1 MKSKVGGL
9 NTKPNTYC
17 QIPNTLHK
25 MIDIKINE
33 DAFQNPFVFKTDWKV
48 AFDDAEF
55 IKVFSSDIL
64 ESYIVNKRWYGGK
77 ASTLKYIEVV
87 DFFKIASKKN
97 TYYGVLLEVNFKE
110 AFYQHY
116 FMPISFMKEEDLD
129 TNTVIAPVKMNG
141 VEGFLVDALHQE
153 DFKKLLFDNIV
164 ASGEKTN
171 DKLKFHKGQ
180 KLVDKE
186 YISSKFMGVEQSNT
200 SIIYN
205 GTLVLKIF
213 RRIYIST
220 NPDYEI
226 SRFLTE
232 RMDFKSSPAYTGSIS
247 VELSEGK
254 ITLGLM
260 QQLVPNQ
267 GDAWEFMLKEMDGIF
282 DNLKIKKIKIPKMP
296 DVEMFKRLKIN
307 EVPHEIIDWAGL
319 SIFMRIHTLAT
330 RTAEMHIA
338 LGSDIHD
345 TAFTPSTYNGDYTVW
360 LKNRLTYQFQNRLN
374 ILENN
379 LHKLDGLALELANK
393 FLDNKKEI
401 RKLFL
406 DFDWTKMKSER
417 IRIHGDYHLGQV
429 LVSGDDFWLLDFEGE
444 PESTIRDR
452 KVKQPPLKDVAG
464 MFRSFHYCI
473 YATIFNNKDKYPY
486 SQEELFAAGEILFK
500 YFVGVFL
507 RTYTDVAQAGN
518 LNIGYKNEIDFF
530 LKYCILEKAVYEL
543 GYELNSRPR
552 WAVIPLTGIASI
564 MEY

>member
-1 MKSKVGGL
+1 ME
-9 NTKPNTYC
+9 T
-17 QIPNTLHK
+17 
-25 MIDIKINE
+25 KINE
-33 DAFQNPFVFKTDWKV
+33 DEFVNPFVFKTDWKT
-48 AFDDAEF
+48 AFEDADF
-55 IKVFSSDIL
+55 VKVFSSDIL
-64 ESYIVNKRWYGGK
+64 ENYIINKRWYGGK

-87 DFFKIASKKN
+87 DWFKITSKKN

-116 FMPISFMKEEDLD
+116 FMPISFMAEEELD
-129 TNTVIAPVKMNG
+129 TNTIIAPVKMG
-141 VEGFLVDALHQE
+141 GQEGFLVDALHQE
-153 DFKKLLFDNIV
+153 DFRKLLFDKIV
-164 ASGEKTN
+164 TSAGKDEKV
-171 DKLKFHKGQ
+171 KFHKGE
-180 KLVDKE
+180 KLEETE
-186 YISSKFMGVEQSNT
+186 YKSSKFMGVEQSNT
-200 SIIYN
+200 SIVYN
-205 GTLVLKIF
+205 GSLVLKIF
-213 RRIYIST
+213 RRIYISM

-232 RMDFKSSPAYTGSIS
+232 TMDFKHSPAYTGSIS
-247 VELSEGK
+247 VVLSEGD

-260 QQLVPNQ
+260 QELVPNQ
-267 GDAWEFMLKEMDGIF
+267 GDAWQFMLEEVDRIF
-282 DNLKIKKIKIPKMP
+282 SNLATKKIKPAKLP
-296 DVEMFKRLKIN
+296 DIELFRRLKIN

-319 SIFMRIHTLAT
+319 SIFLRIHTLAS

-338 LGSDIHD
+338 LGGDIRQ
-345 TAFTPSTYNGDYTVW
+345 TAFTPTTYNGDYTVW

-379 LHKLDGLALELANK
+379 LHKLDGLALQLANQ

-401 RKLFL
+401 RKIFL

-429 LVSGDDFWLLDFEGE
+429 LVNGDDFYLLDFEGE

-464 MFRSFHYCI
+464 MFRSFHYSI
-473 YATIFNNKDKYPY
+473 YATIFNHKDKYPY
-486 SQEELFAAGEILFK
+486 EQKELFHAGEILFK
-500 YFVGVFL
+500 YFVGIFL
-507 RTYTDVAQAGN
+507 HTYTEVAQGGN
-518 LNIGYKNEIDFF
+518 LNIGYRKEIDFL

-564 MEY
+564 MEFEAKV

>member
-1 MKSKVGGL
+1 MK
-9 NTKPNTYC
+9 
-17 QIPNTLHK
+17 
-25 MIDIKINE
+25 DIKINE
-33 DAFQNPFVFKTDWKV
+33 DAFQNQFVFKTDWKV
-48 AFDDAEF
+48 AFDDPEF
-55 IKVFSSDIL
+55 VKVFSSDIL

-87 DFFKIASKKN
+87 DFFKMTSIKN

-116 FMPISFMKEEDLD
+116 FMPISFMKEDELD

-141 VEGFLVDALHQE
+141 IEGFLVDALHQE
-153 DFKKLLFDNIV
+153 DFKKLLFDKIV

-180 KLVDKE
+180 KLLDKE
-186 YISSKFMGVEQSNT
+186 YVSSKFMGVEQSNT

-267 GDAWEFMLKEMDGIF
+267 GDAWEFMLKEVDGIF
-282 DNLKIKKIKIPKMP
+282 DNLKNKKIKIAKLP

-345 TAFTPSTYNGDYTVW
+345 TAFTPTTYNGDYTVW

-486 SQEELFAAGEILFK
+486 EQEELFAAGEVLFK

>member
-1 MKSKVGGL
+1 
-9 NTKPNTYC
+9 
-17 QIPNTLHK
+17 
-25 MIDIKINE
+25 MIDNKINE
-33 DAFQNPFVFKTDWKV
+33 DEFQNPFVFKTDWKN
-48 AFDDAEF
+48 AFDDEEF
-55 IKVFSSDIL
+55 VKIFSSDIL
-64 ESYIVNKRWYGGK
+64 ENYIINKRWYGGK

-87 DFFKIASKKN
+87 DSFRISSKEN
-97 TYYGVLLEVNFKE
+97 TYFGVLLEVNFKE

-116 FMPISFMKEEDLD
+116 FMPLAFMSEEELD
-129 TNTVIAPVKMNG
+129 TNTVIAPVKMNDQ
-141 VEGFLVDALHQE
+141 EGFLVDALHQE
-153 DFKKLLFDNIV
+153 DFRKLLFDKIIHSKESDSSKV
-164 ASGEKTN
+164 
-171 DKLKFHKGQ
+171 KFHKGS
-180 KLVDKE
+180 KLEEKE

-205 GTLVLKIF
+205 NTLVLKIF
-213 RRIYIST
+213 RRIYISM

-232 RMDFKSSPAYTGSIS
+232 RMHFKSSPEYMGSIS
-247 VELSEGK
+247 VILTEGN

-260 QQLVPNQ
+260 QKLVPNQ
-267 GDAWEFMLKEMDGIF
+267 GDAWKFMLEESDRIF
-282 DNLKIKKIKIPKMP
+282 DNLQHKKIKIAKLP
-296 DVEMFKRLKIN
+296 DIELFKRLKLN

-319 SIFMRIHTLAT
+319 SIFLRIQTLAT

-338 LGSDIHD
+338 LGSDIHE
-345 TAFTPSTYNGDYTVW
+345 TAFTPTTYNGDYTVW

-379 LHKLDGLALELANK
+379 LHKLDGLALELANQ
-393 FLDNKKEI
+393 FLDHKKEI

-429 LVSGDDFWLLDFEGE
+429 LVNGDDFYILDFEGE

-464 MFRSFHYCI
+464 MFRSFHYAI
-473 YATIFNNKDKYPY
+473 YATIFNNKDKCPFE
-486 SQEELFAAGEILFK
+486 QKELFYAGEILYK

-507 RTYTDVAQAGN
+507 QTYTDVAQGGN
-518 LNIGYKNEIDFF
+518 LNIGYRNEIDFL
-530 LKYCILEKAVYEL
+530 LKYCLLEKAVYEL

-552 WAVIPLTGIASI
+552 WSVIPLTGIASI
-564 MEY
+564 MDFEKKN

>member
-1 MKSKVGGL
+1 
-9 NTKPNTYC
+9 
-17 QIPNTLHK
+17 
-25 MIDIKINE
+25 MIDNKINE
-33 DAFQNPFVFKTDWKV
+33 DEFQEPFVFKTDWKN
-48 AFDDAEF
+48 AFDDEEF
-55 IKVFSSDIL
+55 VKVFSSDIL
-64 ESYIVNKRWYGGK
+64 ENYIINKRWYGGK

-87 DFFKIASKKN
+87 DFFKISSKDN
-97 TYYGVLLEVNFKE
+97 TYFGVLLEVNFKE

-116 FMPISFMKEEDLD
+116 FMPLAFMSEEELD
-129 TNTVIAPVKMNG
+129 TNTIIAPVKMNN
-141 VEGFLVDALHQE
+141 VDGFLVDALHQE
-153 DFKKLLFDNIV
+153 DFRKLLFEEIIHSKGTSSKV
-164 ASGEKTN
+164 Q
-171 DKLKFHKGQ
+171 FHKGN
-180 KLVDKE
+180 KLEDKE

-205 GTLVLKIF
+205 NTLVLKIF
-213 RRIYIST
+213 RRIYISM

-232 RMDFKSSPAYTGSIS
+232 RMNFKSSPEYKGSIS
-247 VELSEGK
+247 VILTEGN

-260 QQLVPNQ
+260 QELVPNQ
-267 GDAWEFMLKEMDGIF
+267 GDAWKFMLEEVDRIF
-282 DNLKIKKIKIPKMP
+282 ENLNHKKIKINKLP
-296 DVEMFKRLKIN
+296 DIDLFKRLKIN

-319 SIFMRIHTLAT
+319 SIFLRIQTLAT

-338 LGSDIHD
+338 LGSDIHE
-345 TAFTPSTYNGDYTVW
+345 TAFTPTTYNGDYTVW

-379 LHKLDGLALELANK
+379 LHKLDGLALELANQ
-393 FLDNKKEI
+393 FLDHKKEI

-429 LVSGDDFWLLDFEGE
+429 LVNGDDFYILDFEGE

-464 MFRSFHYCI
+464 MFRSFHYSI

-486 SQEELFAAGEILFK
+486 DQKELFQAGETLFK

-507 RTYTDVAQAGN
+507 QTYTEVAQGGN
-518 LNIGYKNEIDFF
+518 LNIGYKKEIDFL
-530 LKYCILEKAVYEL
+530 LKYCLLEKAVYEL

-552 WAVIPLTGIASI
+552 WSVIPLTGIASI
-564 MEY
+564 MEFEKHN

>member
-1 MKSKVGGL
+1 MK
-9 NTKPNTYC
+9 N
-17 QIPNTLHK
+17 IK
-25 MIDIKINE
+25 MNE
-33 DAFQNPFVFKTDWKV
+33 DEFQNPFVFKTEWKN
-48 AFDDAEF
+48 AFDDKEF
-55 IKVFSSDIL
+55 VKVFSSDIL
-64 ESYIVNKRWYGGK
+64 ENYIINKRWYGGK

-87 DFFKIASKKN
+87 DFFKISSKSN
-97 TYYGVLLEVNFKE
+97 TYFGVLLEVNFKE

-116 FMPISFMKEEDLD
+116 FMPIAFMIQEELD
-129 TNTVIAPVKMNG
+129 TNTIIAPVKMNG
-141 VEGFLVDALHQE
+141 RAGFLVDALHQE
-153 DFKKLLFDNIV
+153 DFKKLMFDKIV
-164 ASGEKTN
+164 NTNEKS
-171 DKLKFHKGQ
+171 DSIVKFHKGE
-180 KLVDKE
+180 KLEAKE
-186 YISSKFMGVEQSNT
+186 YLSSKFMGVEQSNT

-205 GTLVLKIF
+205 SNLVLKIF
-213 RRIYIST
+213 RRIYISM

-232 RMDFKSSPAYTGSIS
+232 RMDFKNSPAYMGSIS
-247 VELSEGK
+247 VVLTDGN

-260 QQLVPNQ
+260 QELVPNQ
-267 GDAWEFMLKEMDGIF
+267 GDAWQFMLNEVDGIF
-282 DNLKIKKIKIPKMP
+282 DNLKNKKINISKLP
-296 DVEMFKRLKIN
+296 DIELFKRLKVN

-319 SIFMRIHTLAT
+319 SIFMRIQKLAT

-338 LGSDIHD
+338 LGSDVHE
-345 TAFTPSTYNGDYTVW
+345 TAFTPTTFNGDYSVW

-379 LHKLDGLALELANK
+379 LHKLDGLALELANQ
-393 FLDNKKEI
+393 FLDHKKEI

-429 LVSGDDFWLLDFEGE
+429 LVNGDDFCILDFEGE

-464 MFRSFHYCI
+464 MFRSFHYAI
-473 YATIFNNKDKYPY
+473 YATIFNNSEKYPY
-486 SQEELFAAGEILFK
+486 EKEDLFKAGEILFK

-507 RTYTDVAQAGN
+507 QTYTDVAQGEN
-518 LNIGYKNEIDFF
+518 LNIGYRKEIDFL
-530 LKYCILEKAVYEL
+530 LKYCLLEKAVYEL

-564 MEY
+564 MEFNN